1 MKSSS
6 HLLVVLFLIAVS
18 VGVVGCQVDSA
29 ESSAVFTAVP
39 TSLPT
44 ETPKPLAPPVISTLP
59 PEPAQHAFT
68 LPSAAELQP
77 TPTNTAQPPTADP
90 ATPTPLPT
98 ETPTP
103 QPTFTPPALPGTS
116 ENEHYWLR
124 RPVPDGNP
132 IWTNKTYPYGST
144 RGGQLRTHTG
154 VEFDV
159 IAGTPILAAATGTVV
174 FAGSDDG
181 EIIGPQRDFY
191 GNAVVIEHETL
202 FEGQPVYTLYG
213 HLSEIFVQVGQQVD
227 AEEIIAFSG
236 ATGVADGPHLHF
248 EVRVGN
254 NDYASTY
261 NPLLWLYPFEDRGTI
276 AGLVLWPDGARAHNV
291 PVSIS
296 RIDAPS
302 PYKATTTY
310 ADESVN
316 SDSGWGENFV
326 IDDVTAGY
334 YEVVVTQG
342 KKKLK
347 QELWVYPYQTSYI
360 EFTLEAISG
369 APTIDLEED

>member
-1 MKSSS
+1 M
-6 HLLVVLFLIAVS
+6 LLLATGSGLVA
-18 VGVVGCQVDSA
+18 CQTESA
-29 ESSAVFTAVP
+29 ESSAIVAVEVTP
-39 TSLPT
+39 LPT

-59 PEPAQHAFT
+59 PEPAQQAFT
-68 LPSAAELQP
+68 LPSAEQLLP
-77 TPTNTAQPPTADP
+77 TPSDTPIPAEVAT
-90 ATPTPLPT
+90 ATPTPIPT

-103 QPTFTPPALPGTS
+103 LPTFTPPALPGTS

-124 RPVPDGNP
+124 RPVPDGYP

-159 IAGTPILAAATGTVV
+159 SADTPILAVASGTVV

-181 EIIGPQRDFY
+181 EIVGPQPNFY
-191 GNAVVIEHETL
+191 GNAVVIEHETSL
-202 FEGQPVYTLYG
+202 EGQPVYSLYG
-213 HLSEIFVQVGQQVD
+213 HLSELFVQVGQEVD
-227 AEEIIAFSG
+227 AEDIIAFSG

-248 EVRVGN
+248 EVRIGR

-276 AGLVLWPDGARAHNV
+276 AGLVLWPDGSRAHSA

-342 KKKLK
+342 KKKFK
-347 QELWVYPYQTSYI
+347 QELWVYPYQTSFV
-360 EFTLEAISG
+360 EFTLDEISG
-369 APTIDLEED
+369 TPNIDLDQD